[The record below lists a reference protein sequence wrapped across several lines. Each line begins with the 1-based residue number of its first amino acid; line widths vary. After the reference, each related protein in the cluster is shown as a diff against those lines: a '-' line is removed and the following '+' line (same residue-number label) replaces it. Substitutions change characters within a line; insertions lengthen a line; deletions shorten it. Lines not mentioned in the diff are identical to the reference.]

1 MSIESEVFRRHL
13 PRAAELKKYG
23 FTEAPE
29 GWLYEEDLLA
39 GAFRAHVTV
48 HTEGDGAVSM
58 ADGSCVSGDVT
69 DADTGESYIPLRIER
84 QVGTFAAEVRKAYMD
99 LLEDIAANCFYE
111 QQFLSVQTER
121 LAASIEDLYG
131 DRPEHLFEKY
141 PDIAVFRDQRAKKW
155 YSAVMV
161 VPAGQLQTKRSAD
174 KNKPDDVK
182 TDDKKAV
189 SEGGNSAPD
198 PADLYDAKAG
208 VEIMNLKLAP
218 ENVERLQ
225 KVPGC
230 YPAYH
235 MNKKHWITVL
245 LDGTLP
251 DDDVLALITESHTLA
266 CRGVAKSG
274 AGLDDHTWVIP
285 SAYDQF
291 DVAAAFRE
299 SPDLEWQQAA
309 RMRKGDTVYIYV
321 GVPVKAICYRCTVKE
336 TDIPNHSGYRE
347 DKYPFVVVLHLEET
361 YPDDVMPLAKMRQLG
376 LYGVRGARRVP
387 EQLAAYMRRLKGSS

>member
-1 MSIESEVFRRHL
+1 MSIESDVFRRRL

-48 HTEGDGAVSM
+48 RTAGSGAASF

-84 QVGTFAAEVRKAYMD
+84 QVGTFAAEVRKAYQE
-99 LLEDIAANCFYE
+99 LLEDIAAHCFYE

-121 LAASIEDLYG
+121 LAASIESLYG

-141 PDIAVFRDQRAKKW
+141 PEIAVFRDQRVKKW
-155 YSAVMV
+155 YSAVMAV
-161 VPAGQLQTKRSAD
+161 SAGQLQTKKQTD
-174 KNKPDDVK
+174 KQ
-182 TDDKKAV
+182 KAV
-189 SEGGNSAPD
+189 KEPETEQNQPAVN
-198 PADLYDAKAG
+198 PADRYDAKAS

-225 KVPGC
+225 KVPGY

-251 DDDVLALITESHTLA
+251 DEDILALIAESHTLA
-266 CRGVAKSG
+266 CRGMAKNG

-291 DVAAAFRE
+291 DVAAAFRQ

-309 RMRKGDTVYIYV
+309 RMRKGDTVYIYI
-321 GVPVKAICYRCTVKE
+321 GVPVKAIRYRCTVKE

-347 DKYPFVVVLHLEET
+347 DKYPFVILLHLEET
-361 YPDDVMPLAKMRQLG
+361 YPDDVMPLSKMRQLG

-387 EQLAAYMRRLKGSS
+387 EQLAAYMRKLAESK